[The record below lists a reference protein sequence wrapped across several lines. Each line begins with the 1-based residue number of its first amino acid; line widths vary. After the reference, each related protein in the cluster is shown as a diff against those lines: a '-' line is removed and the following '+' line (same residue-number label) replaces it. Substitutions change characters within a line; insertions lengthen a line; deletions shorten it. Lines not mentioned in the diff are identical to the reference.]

1 MCDAPGSEDLEKAWP
16 SIRLLPWD
24 VIGGRM
30 AISSA
35 MVAHITLPQAIRA
48 PIVSDSGLV
57 LLDLALEPIAFDE
70 GAVALLSSPSQFN
83 GKEPQIHIPKKI
95 LKAIRDCKRTELAT
109 IKLRFWAQESEYTC
123 RVYLI
128 PENQGLRQ
136 SLLALHF
143 ERGVSAYEAV
153 RKLALIYGLTDRQHE
168 ALLGIATG
176 LSNKEMAQRMA
187 ISPNTVKVYLRLIM
201 AKMGAT
207 SRAEVAAKLLDVTG
221 DDRSGSAPVRRS
233 LATRA

>member
-1 MCDAPGSEDLEKAWP
+1 
-16 SIRLLPWD
+16 
-24 VIGGRM
+24 M

-35 MVAHITLPQAIRA
+35 MVAHLTLPQAIRT
-48 PIVSDSGLV
+48 PVVSDSGLV
-57 LLDLALEPIAFDE
+57 LLDLSLNPIAFDQ
-70 GAVALLSSPSQFN
+70 GAAALLSSQFN
-83 GKEPQIHIPKKI
+83 GNEPQVHVPKEI

-109 IKLRFWAQESEYTC
+109 IKLRFWARESEYTC

-128 PENQGLRQ
+128 AENDGLRQ

-143 ERGVSAYEAV
+143 ERGVSAQEAV
-153 RKLALIYGLTDRQHE
+153 RKLSSNYGLTDRQHE

-207 SRAEVAAKLLDVTG
+207 SRAEVAAKLLEVTG
-221 DDRSGSAPVRRS
+221 DDQSGFKPIRRS
-233 LATRA
+233 LATHT

>member
-1 MCDAPGSEDLEKAWP
+1 
-16 SIRLLPWD
+16 
-24 VIGGRM
+24 M

-35 MVAHITLPQAIRA
+35 IVAHIRLQQTICTS
-48 PIVSDSGLV
+48 IVSDSGLV
-57 LLDLALEPIAFDE
+57 LLDLSLKPIAFDQ
-70 GAVALLSSPSQFN
+70 GAAALLISPSQAN
-83 GKEPQIHIPKKI
+83 GKGQIHLPKEI
-95 LKAIRDCKRTELAT
+95 LQAIRDCKRTELAT
-109 IKLRFWAQESEYTC
+109 IKMRFWARESEYTC

-128 PENQGLRQ
+128 PENEGLRQ

-143 ERGVSAYEAV
+143 ERGVSAHEAV
-153 RKLALIYGLTDRQHE
+153 RKLSLIYGLTDRQHE

-207 SRAEVAAKLLDVTG
+207 SRAEVAAKLLEVTS
-221 DDRSGSAPVRRS
+221 DDQPGSKPVRRS
-233 LATRA
+233 LATHT